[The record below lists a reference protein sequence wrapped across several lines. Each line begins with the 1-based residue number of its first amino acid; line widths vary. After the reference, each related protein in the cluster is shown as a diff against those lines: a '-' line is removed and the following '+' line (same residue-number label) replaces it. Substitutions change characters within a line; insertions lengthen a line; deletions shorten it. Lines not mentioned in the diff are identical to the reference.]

1 MIFKVFKHF
10 FECREGISI
19 MVTEFKSLSAQELEQ
34 KKAQLTQEYEAYCA
48 KNLKLDMSRGKPGK
62 DQLDLSMDLLNVLD
76 EHADCT
82 DENGMD
88 CRNYGVPAGI
98 PECRKLFAELFEVEP
113 QNIIVGGN
121 SSLNLMFDYV
131 SQCMTHGVDAQHEPW
146 IRQGKVKFLCP
157 VPGYDRHF
165 AVLEYFGIEMINV
178 PMDDNGP
185 NMDMVE
191 QLIADPLVKGIY
203 CVPKYSNPGGV
214 TYSDEVVR
222 RLAAMKPAAEDFRI
236 LWDNAYCVHEISDT
250 PDELL
255 NLYDECVKAGCPD
268 RPVMFASTSK
278 ITFPGAGVS
287 AIAAS
292 ENNVQAILHRMSF
305 QTIGHD
311 KLNELRHVRYFKNL
325 DGIKAH
331 MQKHAALIRPK
342 FAAVNQILTDELSG
356 LGIADWKLPNGGYFI
371 SFNVMPGCAKRVV
384 ALCKQAGVTLTG
396 AGASFPYG
404 KDPDDTNI
412 RIAPTLPPVHELE
425 TATKLLALCTK
436 LAAVEK
442 LLAQA

>member
-1 MIFKVFKHF
+1 MSK
-10 FECREGISI
+10 ELRA
-19 MVTEFKSLSAQELEQ
+19 LSTQELEQ
-34 KKAQLTQEYEAYCA
+34 MKEQLEKEYADYRAQ
-48 KNLKLDMSRGKPGK
+48 NLKLDMSRGKPGK
-62 DQLDLSMDLLNVLD
+62 DQLDLSMELLNVLD
-76 EHADCT
+76 EHSDCT
-82 DENGMD
+82 AENGMD
-88 CRNYGVPAGI
+88 CRNYGIPAGI
-98 PECRKLFAELFEVEP
+98 PECRRLFAELFDVKPENV
-113 QNIIVGGN
+113 IIGGN
-121 SSLNLMFDYV
+121 SSLNLMFDYI
-131 SQCMTHGVDAQHEPW
+131 SQCMTHGVDADHMAWGKQD
-146 IRQGKVKFLCP
+146 KVKFLCP

-165 AVLEYFGIEMINV
+165 AVLEYFGIEMVNV
-178 PMDDNGP
+178 PMGDNGP
-185 NMDMVE
+185 DMDVVE
-191 QLIADPLVKGIY
+191 KLIADPQVKGIY

-214 TYSDEVVR
+214 TYSADVVR
-222 RLAAMKPAAEDFRI
+222 RLAAMKPAADDFRI
-236 LWDNAYCVHEISDT
+236 MWDNAYCVHEISDT

-255 NLYDECVKAGCPD
+255 NLYDECVQAGCPD
-268 RPVMFASTSK
+268 RVVMFASTSK

-292 ENNVQAILHRMSF
+292 EHNVQAILYRMSF

-331 MQKHAALIRPK
+331 MEKHAALIRPK
-342 FAAVNQILTDELSG
+342 FAAVNQILTDELAG

-371 SFNVMPGCAKRVV
+371 SFNVMHGCAKRIVS
-384 ALCKQAGVTLTG
+384 LCKEAGVTLTA

-442 LLAQA
+442 LLAK